1 MKSINFEIFLLL
13 FVLSNTLLSAKINSE
28 KNKSITSVS
37 NKNKHPLSGLK
48 LNNFRTNIL
57 SHKLLDVNN
66 NFRTNIFSHKLLDVK
81 KMKYQTPNT
90 FVTQTSRPS
99 KREYALATLNFI
111 LEIVAALKIPVISEM
126 AQKIIKVK
134 QMGQACM
141 DGIQFFVDLI
151 QGFNKGDSEYITQ
164 KEAIKENYKEFLVE
178 VKQTYI
184 FFHGKNFNYEQI
196 LNSSSVEQIC
206 FENYKKAKRAD
217 PLKSL
222 EENVLRYMNQKST
235 FAFIIRN
242 SKPGEGL
249 KNIEVYKNNLAENAK
264 KIDEELKKTP
274 EEKKAES
281 RDEVNNLKLQVE
293 NSSLS
298 DLGNYVCDFSKDDF
312 NHFNRFICYTYFD
325 QAYFDLLTSEK
336 KTKSEEIIKEIH
348 SKFDTLYDKSVI
360 EAERRQKIVDEMDC
374 ELAKPV
380 EEQKD
385 LTKILTIVSK
395 FIDVLKSG
403 RSFINDCL
411 TPAYELANEFV
422 EEIKAKKQEKID
434 AEIKRA
440 EEEAQKIKILNP
452 EEPEKLLVTIPLSE
466 EVDLQRVKEEVE
478 FYRIF
483 IEQQKR
489 YLMISAEKKNR
500 EELNN
505 GIEQQIKS
513 FTFSDDFMNEDVYCN
528 LSQYNPSEEAKKF
541 MEKTKENAKKVGDM
555 AKHVG
560 ETFVDEAKKEAKRMY
575 EAELEEFKENPIKYQ
590 KKVVKESAKFLASP
604 QKYVGQTVVEFG
616 VRTTVNTAYT
626 LGHEVKDSIVTEK
639 FREERPYASFAI
651 DKTFDLIDENKEKLQ
666 EYAQGKVSKAK
677 YISKLYADKKLRFKE
692 ISKRRIKMLSK
703 SRRNNRLMNES
714 KKKVEEFKMRV
725 ELYMKNKMRGYIS
738 NRFTEFYF
746 QEGLKENQQLALDIG
761 KKVAAEFMPYV
772 KKALCGVIVNFIT
785 DMFGPGAF
793 KHLLKLKQIYEIV
806 RTVYHGYYEKDIV
819 QKWTNYGKAIGK
831 GIQLFIDEDKNKSI
845 CGRKKLKKFFKRR

>member
-293 NSSLS
+293 NSLLS
-298 DLGNYVCDFSKDDF
+298 DLGNYVCDFLKDDF

-466 EVDLQRVKEEVE
+466 EVDLQNVKEEVE
-478 FYRIF
+478 FYKN
-483 IEQQKR
+483 IEQ
-489 YLMISAEKKNR
+489 SP
-500 EELNN
+500 ELNN
-505 GIEQQIKS
+505 GIEQQIGSS
-513 FTFSDDFMNEDVYCN
+513 FTFPDDFMNEDVNCD
-528 LSQYNPSEEAKKF
+528 LSEYNPSKEAKKL
-541 MEKTKENAKKVGDM
+541 MKKTKENAKKVGDM

-560 ETFVDEAKKEAKRMY
+560 ETFVHEAKEEAKRMIAA
-575 EAELEEFKENPIKYQ
+575 ELAELEANPIKYQ
-590 KKVVKESAKFLASP
+590 KKIVKETAKFVACP
-604 QKYVGQTVVEFG
+604 QKCVGQTVVEFG
-616 VRTTVNTAYT
+616 VRTAVNTATT
-626 LGHEVKDSIVTEK
+626 LAHEAKDNYVTEK

-651 DKTFDLIDENKEKLQ
+651 DKTFDLLDENKENIQ
-666 EYAQGKVSKAK
+666 EYAQGKVSKT
-677 YISKLYADKKLRFKE
+677 KLYKNIIGQRKLRFKE

-714 KKKVEEFKMRV
+714 KTKMIEEFKEKV
-725 ELYMKNKMRGYIS
+725 ETYMKNKMKGYIS
-738 NRFTEFYF
+738 NYFTKFYF
-746 QEGLKENQQLALDIG
+746 EEGLNENQQLALDIG
-761 KKVAAEFMPYV
+761 QKVAAEFVPYV
-772 KKALCGVIVNFIT
+772 KRALCGVIVNFIT

-793 KHLLKLKQIYEIV
+793 KYLFKLKQIYEIV
-806 RTVYHGYYEKDIV
+806 KTVYNGYNEKDIV

-831 GIQLFIDEDKNKSI
+831 GIHLFMDENQNKSI